1 MVFQRQ
7 NFDVSMLVGIW
18 KVRTFLLRTAR
29 KRSKFDSWCIIID
42 GNDVT
47 HSVFRNHVCLLMNAT
62 KIESQAR
69 FVREVSNVWPSL
81 NSKQFRFQFPM
92 RLHPSKS
99 NHENAQKNRSPP
111 TNKISTHRFYIISND
126 TRHHIRNFRLPN
138 QDKSIS
144 FRLLGQRIY
153 LQNVSIFY
161 AGCVDPFCP
170 DSVGVNAVFPFDGPV
185 AFWNTIHF
193 DNKAELSIIR
203 SAGRRRDSIDGLV
216 DRYFE
221 YIRR

>member
-111 TNKISTHRFYIISND
+111 TNKISTQILQHFQRHPTSHSQLSLAKPGQINFISSSGPKNILAKCLD
-126 TRHHIRNFRLPN
+126 
-138 QDKSIS
+138 
-144 FRLLGQRIY
+144 LLCWLY
-153 LQNVSIFY
+153 
-161 AGCVDPFCP
+161 
-170 DSVGVNAVFPFDGPV
+170 
-185 AFWNTIHF
+185 
-193 DNKAELSIIR
+193 
-203 SAGRRRDSIDGLV
+203 
-216 DRYFE
+216 
-221 YIRR
+221 